1 MKSPSRSKL
10 KKKKNLNLS
19 FNFTKKKSIHK
30 KNIYNKTMIIPT
42 HLFPKE
48 ASKELKLKNNDI
60 SILSKANLNIV
71 RILTAYAN
79 EDIINE
85 SSYFNFNKDNQKER
99 SSESKKYESSSK
111 GSPIHNF
118 IKNNDRNKSNKS
130 NHNLNSIFSNFSSD
144 SIATERMNNI
154 KSSNS
159 YKEAYKSIF
168 SPHIIK
174 DKETISEDK
183 NQHKYHMRKFSWRVR
198 HYNYHNSPNM
208 KLRKNEKKKTIQEKS
223 KPFANQNIQF
233 KHRNSCF
240 ISNNAFK
247 NHNLLLSPNHRMNM
261 KNKYIGLLNELE
273 IMKINENIQKD
284 INFIELKKKIS
295 KMKDMMLLKINKS
308 DIGKN
313 INNTL
318 NNLYTIKENNELS
331 KIDSSLSEAKPNEES
346 YDIKKRL
353 SKENININIRRYRDK
368 DRTRVLYKKD
378 NIYDSLDDDE
388 YKDEQIDFY
397 IKPNSWYIKIFDS
410 SLFISSMI
418 YLIYVPYLLS
428 KNFFLFKEKENFQII
443 LIIIDLIYIIDVI
456 LNFFRA
462 YINYEEHLIRRT
474 KKIVLHY
481 LRTWFLFDLIQAIP
495 LFSLLKFVERDNQ
508 NKCLR
513 KIINENNFINPVS
526 YLVLLL
532 KIIKVYKMFN
542 SNTTIDYFS
551 EILSKSETLDEYG
564 SFIITIF
571 LSFCFLN
578 ITSCIFIF
586 LGRNSYPSWIIKL
599 NIQDESYLSLYLTS
613 TYFVIVTITTVGYGD
628 ITGNTISEIIFQ
640 VLLLIIGTIAY
651 SFIISYFSNYTIKI
665 NKKSMTFEKN
675 LGILQEIKLNHPN
688 MKNSIYKEVLR
699 NLYNEQ
705 LYEKQDKNILF
716 DCLPYSMKN
725 KLIIE
730 MYKPIIN
737 NFVFFKDIDNSD
749 FIVKVVTSL
758 KPLLSI
764 KGDIVIEE
772 GDFIKEIIFVKK
784 GIINLNLSINIKDPE
799 SSLKKYLGEN
809 DIGKYHISYD
819 QSKIIH
825 PNNKEKV
832 NFGEEVLNSSL
843 SNENNNNEDNKDNI
857 EDIKIIQIRKNEH
870 FGDALMFLNERCP
883 LIAKVRT
890 KTAELLILR
899 KMEAIEIYSIYPN
912 IWKRINKKSLFN
924 MEQIYIKIR
933 KMVITLSKR
942 YNLKIENKTS
952 IGINKKAQRF
962 TKFILNNINEKSN
975 NKIYE
980 ESTKSENLPKT
991 EDITKTKDEN
1001 NYSQSEIIKQKV
1013 KDLDDQTINSSFNQG
1028 MNMVKNMTFSKKTSE
1043 KESTSSLLKFTL
1055 KNESQ
1060 NIHLIDSNTLTNN
1073 TNEELVKKNRII
1085 SGFKSSNKNL
1095 IKLIKTPHSDLSL
1108 FKFINKTKE
1117 KDNSNKAI
1125 RDNFLT
1131 NIQSNF
1137 LTKDNLSSESPS
1149 NSNKK
1154 TNIKRT
1160 LTDKEELLKNAFNNL
1175 TMIRE
1180 KNFKINSSYENI
1192 NAISHYKYIK
1202 DNNLQSKTKKFIINQ
1217 SSNSTKIK
1225 GDSFLKLP
1233 GVTKEL
1239 QLSNI
1244 KDETKSDI
1252 SSVLSEVFD
1261 FDNKNSSFSLD
1272 RTNYEKKSIR
1282 KEKSKKQNSLSNKSD
1297 SIKSKRN
1304 EKKISTNKIIDL
1316 RKLKRFPSSQN
1327 IMNSLNFNS
1336 LFIEDSKIKRKFFK
1350 KESSNLTKKL
1360 NIISNNIK
1368 NTSKIIN
1375 NPEEFYADFFNNIL
1389 IKESSA
1395 RYEKKNSITLETN
1408 SRPKKMDKKLS
1419 LNNKQIER
1427 KISFSNGISLKRT
1440 KNIKRLK
1447 TMHAS
1452 LFNIN

>member
-1 MKSPSRSKL
+1 
-10 KKKKNLNLS
+10 
-19 FNFTKKKSIHK
+19 
-30 KNIYNKTMIIPT
+30 
-42 HLFPKE
+42 
-48 ASKELKLKNNDI
+48 
-60 SILSKANLNIV
+60 
-71 RILTAYAN
+71 
-79 EDIINE
+79 
-85 SSYFNFNKDNQKER
+85 
-99 SSESKKYESSSK
+99 
-111 GSPIHNF
+111 
-118 IKNNDRNKSNKS
+118 
-130 NHNLNSIFSNFSSD
+130 
-144 SIATERMNNI
+144 
-154 KSSNS
+154 
-159 YKEAYKSIF
+159 
-168 SPHIIK
+168 
-174 DKETISEDK
+174 
-183 NQHKYHMRKFSWRVR
+183 
-198 HYNYHNSPNM
+198 
-208 KLRKNEKKKTIQEKS
+208 
-223 KPFANQNIQF
+223 
-233 KHRNSCF
+233 
-240 ISNNAFK
+240 
-247 NHNLLLSPNHRMNM
+247 
-261 KNKYIGLLNELE
+261 
-273 IMKINENIQKD
+273 
-284 INFIELKKKIS
+284 
-295 KMKDMMLLKINKS
+295 
-308 DIGKN
+308 
-313 INNTL
+313 
-318 NNLYTIKENNELS
+318 
-331 KIDSSLSEAKPNEES
+331 
-346 YDIKKRL
+346 
-353 SKENININIRRYRDK
+353 
-368 DRTRVLYKKD
+368 
-378 NIYDSLDDDE
+378 
-388 YKDEQIDFY
+388 
-397 IKPNSWYIKIFDS
+397 
-410 SLFISSMI
+410 
-418 YLIYVPYLLS
+418 
-428 KNFFLFKEKENFQII
+428 
-443 LIIIDLIYIIDVI
+443 
-456 LNFFRA
+456 
-462 YINYEEHLIRRT
+462 
-474 KKIVLHY
+474 
-481 LRTWFLFDLIQAIP
+481 
-495 LFSLLKFVERDNQ
+495 
-508 NKCLR
+508 
-513 KIINENNFINPVS
+513 
-526 YLVLLL
+526 
-532 KIIKVYKMFN
+532 
-542 SNTTIDYFS
+542 
-551 EILSKSETLDEYG
+551 
-564 SFIITIF
+564 
-571 LSFCFLN
+571 
-578 ITSCIFIF
+578 
-586 LGRNSYPSWIIKL
+586 
-599 NIQDESYLSLYLTS
+599 
-613 TYFVIVTITTVGYGD
+613 
-628 ITGNTISEIIFQ
+628 
-640 VLLLIIGTIAY
+640 
-651 SFIISYFSNYTIKI
+651 
-665 NKKSMTFEKN
+665 
-675 LGILQEIKLNHPN
+675 
-688 MKNSIYKEVLR
+688 
-699 NLYNEQ
+699 
-705 LYEKQDKNILF
+705 
-716 DCLPYSMKN
+716 
-725 KLIIE
+725 
-730 MYKPIIN
+730 
-737 NFVFFKDIDNSD
+737 
-749 FIVKVVTSL
+749 
-758 KPLLSI
+758 
-764 KGDIVIEE
+764 
-772 GDFIKEIIFVKK
+772 
-784 GIINLNLSINIKDPE
+784 
-799 SSLKKYLGEN
+799 
-809 DIGKYHISYD
+809 
-819 QSKIIH
+819 
-825 PNNKEKV
+825 
-832 NFGEEVLNSSL
+832 L

-899 KMEAIEIYSIYPN
+899 KLEAIEIYSIYPN

-1013 KDLDDQTINSSFNQG
+1013 KDLDEQTINSSFNQG

-1085 SGFKSSNKNL
+1085 SGFKNSNKNL

-1160 LTDKEELLKNAFNNL
+1160 LTDKEELLNNAFNNL

-1272 RTNYEKKSIR
+1272 RTNYEKKSNR

-1395 RYEKKNSITLETN
+1395 RYEKK
-1408 SRPKKMDKKLS
+1408 KL
-1419 LNNKQIER
+1419 NHIRNE
-1427 KISFSNGISLKRT
+1427 FS
-1440 KNIKRLK
+1440 
-1447 TMHAS
+1447 A
-1452 LFNIN
+1452 

>member
-30 KNIYNKTMIIPT
+30 NNIYNNTMIIPT

-48 ASKELKLKNNDI
+48 ASKELELKNNDI

-79 EDIINE
+79 EDIING
-85 SSYFNFNKDNQKER
+85 SSYFNFNKDNKKER

-223 KPFANQNIQF
+223 KPFANQNNQF

-240 ISNNAFK
+240 ISNKAFK

-474 KKIVLHY
+474 KEIVLHY
-481 LRTWFLFDLIQAIP
+481 LKTWFLFDLIQAIP

-571 LSFCFLN
+571 LLFCFLN

-651 SFIISYFSNYTIKI
+651 SFIISYFSNYIIKI

-809 DIGKYHISYD
+809 NIGKYHISYD

-899 KMEAIEIYSIYPN
+899 K
-912 IWKRINKKSLFN
+912 
-924 MEQIYIKIR
+924 
-933 KMVITLSKR
+933 
-942 YNLKIENKTS
+942 
-952 IGINKKAQRF
+952 
-962 TKFILNNINEKSN
+962 
-975 NKIYE
+975 
-980 ESTKSENLPKT
+980 
-991 EDITKTKDEN
+991 
-1001 NYSQSEIIKQKV
+1001 II
-1013 KDLDDQTINSSFNQG
+1013 
-1028 MNMVKNMTFSKKTSE
+1028 
-1043 KESTSSLLKFTL
+1043 
-1055 KNESQ
+1055 
-1060 NIHLIDSNTLTNN
+1060 
-1073 TNEELVKKNRII
+1073 
-1085 SGFKSSNKNL
+1085 
-1095 IKLIKTPHSDLSL
+1095 
-1108 FKFINKTKE
+1108 
-1117 KDNSNKAI
+1117 
-1125 RDNFLT
+1125 
-1131 NIQSNF
+1131 
-1137 LTKDNLSSESPS
+1137 
-1149 NSNKK
+1149 
-1154 TNIKRT
+1154 
-1160 LTDKEELLKNAFNNL
+1160 
-1175 TMIRE
+1175 
-1180 KNFKINSSYENI
+1180 
-1192 NAISHYKYIK
+1192 
-1202 DNNLQSKTKKFIINQ
+1202 
-1217 SSNSTKIK
+1217 
-1225 GDSFLKLP
+1225 
-1233 GVTKEL
+1233 
-1239 QLSNI
+1239 
-1244 KDETKSDI
+1244 
-1252 SSVLSEVFD
+1252 
-1261 FDNKNSSFSLD
+1261 
-1272 RTNYEKKSIR
+1272 
-1282 KEKSKKQNSLSNKSD
+1282 
-1297 SIKSKRN
+1297 
-1304 EKKISTNKIIDL
+1304 
-1316 RKLKRFPSSQN
+1316 
-1327 IMNSLNFNS
+1327 
-1336 LFIEDSKIKRKFFK
+1336 
-1350 KESSNLTKKL
+1350 
-1360 NIISNNIK
+1360 
-1368 NTSKIIN
+1368 
-1375 NPEEFYADFFNNIL
+1375 
-1389 IKESSA
+1389 
-1395 RYEKKNSITLETN
+1395 
-1408 SRPKKMDKKLS
+1408 
-1419 LNNKQIER
+1419 
-1427 KISFSNGISLKRT
+1427 
-1440 KNIKRLK
+1440 
-1447 TMHAS
+1447 
-1452 LFNIN
+1452 